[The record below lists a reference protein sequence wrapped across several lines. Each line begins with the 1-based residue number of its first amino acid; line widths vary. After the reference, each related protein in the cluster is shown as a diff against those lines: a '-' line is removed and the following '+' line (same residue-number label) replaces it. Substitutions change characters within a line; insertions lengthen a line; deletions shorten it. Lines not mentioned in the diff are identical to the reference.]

1 MATDCGT
8 SHQPAMAS
16 VHGSFKPRLLACHSI
31 AGAMDAS
38 ERSVPDTP
46 LGDVTSTPVKPTPI
60 KWYSRSALDEFRT
73 TAASE
78 RARFEETI
86 ADAHARLARAR
97 AAVGLHQT
105 MMDMLLGSQREIR
118 EIRRAA
124 EVEAAAIIQ
133 RGEDE
138 ADAILRTA
146 GSAQARGES
155 GDDSPA
161 HAATADNR
169 LTPLVEPQGNG
180 HSDAQDDDFFTY
192 LKGTLG
198 KDDRFGS
205 LHDE

>member
-1 MATDCGT
+1 GAIRPCTSGTDVHRRDRSRRRTAGGRVSARCCRSGPVRRLAMATDCGA

-16 VHGSFKPRLLACHSI
+16 VHGSFKPRLLDCHSI

-46 LGDVTSTPVKPTPI
+46 LDDVTSTPVKPPPI
-60 KWYSRSALDEFRT
+60 KWYSRSALEESRT

-118 EIRRAA
+118 
-124 EVEAAAIIQ
+124 
-133 RGEDE
+133 
-138 ADAILRTA
+138 
-146 GSAQARGES
+146 
-155 GDDSPA
+155 
-161 HAATADNR
+161 
-169 LTPLVEPQGNG
+169 
-180 HSDAQDDDFFTY
+180 
-192 LKGTLG
+192 
-198 KDDRFGS
+198 
-205 LHDE
+205 